1 MGKKPK
7 MKKKPL
13 ETADEESL
21 WVDDIY
27 AYQKRYFKTRK
38 GKKALKRAR
47 KNYDEKDKNRRRKQ
61 KRDYMRRRRE
71 KNPDI
76 WR

>member
-1 MGKKPK
+1 MAEKSK
-7 MKKKPL
+7 MKKKL
-13 ETADEESL
+13 IETESEEFL

-27 AYQKRYFKTRK
+27 VHQKRYFRTKK
-38 GKKALKRAR
+38 GKKALKKAR
-47 KNYDEKDKNRRRKQ
+47 KKYDEKDKERRRKQ